1 MTADEIAATLR
12 EAVRALQVPA
22 TMPDYDLHP
31 MRRALI
37 NAKCERTRTG
47 EANSFDATLSA
58 ALDAIVALEAAE
70 TEAKRAVMDLTRIQ
84 AELTRS
90 AAQARE
96 ALRAALTEC
105 GDPGAVDAR
114 GKHHVATLRPN
125 GARSAEI
132 TDEKALPDD
141 CFRIKREPDKAL
153 IKALLVRGEEIPGAV
168 LVQAPPSLV
177 ITSKEK

>member
-1 MTADEIAATLR
+1 MTAEEIAATLR
-12 EAVRALQVPA
+12 EAVRAVHVPA

-47 EANSFDATLSA
+47 EANSFEATLSA

-70 TEAKRAVMDLTRIQ
+70 TEAKRAVMDLTRLQ

-96 ALRAALTEC
+96 ALRAALTAC

-114 GKHHVATLRPN
+114 GKHHVATLRGN

-141 CFRIKREPDKAL
+141 CWRMKREPDKAL
-153 IKALLVRGEEIPGAV
+153 IKARLNRGEEIPGAV
-168 LVQAPPSLV
+168 LTQSPPSLV

>member
-1 MTADEIAATLR
+1 MTVEEIAAKLR
-12 EAVRALQVPA
+12 EVVRVLHVPA

-37 NAKCERTRTG
+37 NAKCERARTG

-70 TEAKRAVMDLTRIQ
+70 TEAKRAVTDFTHMQ

-96 ALRAALTEC
+96 ALRVALTEC
-105 GDPGAVDAR
+105 GDPGTVDAR
-114 GKHHVATLRPN
+114 GKHHVASLRAN
-125 GARSAEI
+125 GAKSAEI
-132 TDEKALPDD
+132 TDEKALPAD
-141 CFRIKREPDKAL
+141 CWRVKREPDKAM
-153 IKALLVRGEEIPGAV
+153 IKARLHRGEEILGAA
-168 LVQAPPSLV
+168 LRQAPHSLV
-177 ITSKEK
+177 ITAKEK